1 MTTFEDIEMNTE
13 KAALD
18 TYAIQQVL
26 MNCQNLFHVVRPQ
39 AHDYLQKQIDDRL
52 ADIDKAISTLKASR
66 K

>member
-1 MTTFEDIEMNTE
+1 MNTE

-18 TYAIQQVL
+18 TYAIQLVL
-26 MNCQNLFHVVRPQ
+26 TNCQNLFHAVRPQ

-52 ADIDKAISTLKASR
+52 ADIDQAISALKASR